1 MSATK
6 SSAGL
11 VLAAWA
17 VVSVPLGWGV
27 YKTAVNAMKLF
38 SSPPAATALA
48 PAPAAAPSKPN

>member
-38 SSPPAATALA
+38 SPPPVASA
-48 PAPAAAPSKPN
+48 PATTPAAAPSKPS